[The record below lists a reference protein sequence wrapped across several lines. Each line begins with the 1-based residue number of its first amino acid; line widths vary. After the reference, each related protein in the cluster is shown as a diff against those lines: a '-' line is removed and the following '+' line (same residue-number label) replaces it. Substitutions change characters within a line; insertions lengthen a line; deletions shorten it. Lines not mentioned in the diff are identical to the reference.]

1 MKTKEHLDEHLNFSF
16 HYEISSKN
24 MIINREVNA
33 KNIHCI
39 YLKLLFQDE
48 INSDTYNLVSGIYA
62 ASSNHKLH
70 ILTTQLADCQNSE

>member
-1 MKTKEHLDEHLNFSF
+1 MNILIFRFITKSAAR
-16 HYEISSKN
+16 
-24 MIINREVNA
+24 INREVNDN
-33 KNIHCI
+33 NIHCI